1 MTEPE
6 EKPQQETEQ
15 PSRQRAL
22 CRCCRGRTCAV
33 LCLLVLVAFAT
44 VAAARSSSF
53 KSAIARWLD
62 TGSVP
67 RSKADFAYV
76 LGGGLATRPAAAAAL
91 YRHGRVERIL
101 VSHVRSGEASLRGEV
116 ATHHDLTVQV
126 LSALGVPPDRITI
139 IGKNCATTHDEVVAL
154 AEFLSTK
161 PEASVVLVTE
171 FFHARRSQWMAER
184 VLGSNRQVTV
194 FSAPGDGF
202 DADSWWRDH
211 RGVGAVLNEYSRLV
225 FYLFRYGR
233 AALWLAICV
242 AGGIIWFY
250 LIRGRPAVVCGMP
263 ATAQVARTESP

>member
-1 MTEPE
+1 MTGPQKE
-6 EKPQQETEQ
+6 PQQDR
-15 PSRQRAL
+15 RQAAQQNAPCCCACRA
-22 CRCCRGRTCAV
+22 GVV
-33 LCLLVLVAFAT
+33 LCLLVLAT
-44 VAAARSSSF
+44 AGMIAAARSSSV
-53 KSAIARWLD
+53 KAAVARWLD

-67 RSKADFAYV
+67 QSKADFAYV

-91 YRHGRVERIL
+91 FRQGRVDRIL
-101 VSHVRSGEASLRGEV
+101 VSHIGAAEATQRGELP
-116 ATHHDLTVQV
+116 AYHELTMRILVG
-126 LSALGVPPDRITI
+126 LGVPAERITV
-139 IGKNCATTHDEVVAL
+139 IGRNCATTHDEVVAL

-161 PEASVVLVTE
+161 PEASAILVTE
-171 FFHARRSQWMAER
+171 FFHSRRSQWMAER
-184 VLGSNRQVTV
+184 VLGSDWRIAV

-250 LIRGRPAVVCGMP
+250 LVRGRPAAVCGMP
-263 ATAQVARTESP
+263 ATAQVARMESP